1 MRFDKL
7 SRPWSIAGMGDEPKR
22 QYLRHALDAKIDVI
36 EGSLGVKIRFETSN
50 VSQGGVFIESDL
62 LYDEGEII
70 WFSFTLPG
78 AIEIRTRGRVVW
90 AKQEVSNSHAFTP
103 IANPQTPLIVAP
115 AVGFGFIKGILDDV
129 PYRFPL
135 TPVLAPG

>member
-1 MRFDKL
+1 M
-7 SRPWSIAGMGDEPKR
+7 SDEAKR
-22 QYLRHALDAKIDVI
+22 QFLRHALDAKIEVI
-36 EGSLGVKIRFETSN
+36 EGSLGVRLRFETSN

-90 AKQEVSNSHAFTP
+90 AKKDVDADDPEDRPGMGVEF
-103 IANPQTPLIVAP
+103 
-115 AVGFGFIKGILDDV
+115 LDLSDAERAALEGYLGV
-129 PYRFPL
+129 E
-135 TPVLAPG
+135 

>member
-1 MRFDKL
+1 M
-7 SRPWSIAGMGDEPKR
+7 SDEAKR
-22 QYLRHALDAKIDVI
+22 QYSRHALDAKIDVI

-78 AIEIRTRGRVVW
+78 AMEIRTRGRVVW
-90 AKQEVSNSHAFTP
+90 AKKNVDADDPEDRPGMGVEF
-103 IANPQTPLIVAP
+103 
-115 AVGFGFIKGILDDV
+115 LDLSDAERAALDG
-129 PYRFPL
+129 YL
-135 TPVLAPG
+135 STE